1 MIKKIFYFYYALF
14 PLLAIGSIAFDNELL
29 TYIISDS
36 FVNFES
42 ESGGVLFHFW
52 SHLGLFVSASFGLI
66 LVNYISFPN
75 NKWLALFIVFD
86 APVQILFA
94 LYQGVQFDLASF
106 FVFDFIIETIGLVS
120 VFIIMSI
127 KKPKTEDDISL
138 LWLLTAIYGFIILT
152 GYYGKLSLEYFN
164 QMESQAQVQIVLS
177 ILINFFFTFTIFSSQ
192 KTDKDN
198 KQANKIIN
206 DKLVTERTIETVS
219 ANKQNSN
226 SILIPGN
233 LAAVAMML
241 TWALQ
246 AWIWIKWLFVF

>member
-14 PLLAIGSIAFDNELL
+14 PLFAIGSIAFDDQLL
-29 TYIISDS
+29 TYIISDNFGS
-36 FVNFES
+36 FDS
-42 ESGGVLFHFW
+42 ESGRALFHFW
-52 SHLGLFVSASFGLI
+52 SHLGLFVSASFGLL

-86 APVQILFA
+86 APVQIAFA
-94 LYQGVQFDLASF
+94 LYQGIQFDFASF
-106 FVFDFIIETIGLVS
+106 FVFDFAIETIGLVS

-127 KKPKTEDDISL
+127 KKPKTDDDISF

-164 QMESQAQVQIVLS
+164 HMESQAQIQIVLT
-177 ILINFFFTFTIFSSQ
+177 ILVNFFFTFTIFSSQ
-192 KTDKDN
+192 KTEEEN
-198 KQANKIIN
+198 NQTSTIN
-206 DKLVTERTIETVS
+206 NTQSVTEKAIKTVS
-219 ANKQNSN
+219 ANSPNSN
-226 SILIPGN
+226 SIFIPGN

-246 AWIWIKWLFVF
+246 AWIWVKWLFVY